1 MKKRSI
7 LLFRGLP
14 GSGKTTAA
22 DMMQSII
29 GGARI
34 NADQV
39 RSSISNDLKF
49 TDDDR
54 LVQAYRVGAI
64 AGIAIKDPLSYPQE
78 VYADRGHL
86 NTTAIVDFVC
96 PTESTLDAF
105 CQMAYWHAVPTIS
118 ITVILMDTI
127 TPDQCRF
134 PDTAKLFDPLTR
146 NKVRV
151 TRWETPDQLRTK
163 MTELARHL
171 GYLEGG
177 KQHPEKSVI
186 TV

>member
-1 MKKRSI
+1 M
-7 LLFRGLP
+7 L
-14 GSGKTTAA
+14 
-22 DMMQSII
+22 QSII

-34 NADQV
+34 NADQI

-54 LVQAYRVGAI
+54 LVQAYRLGAI
-64 AGIAIKDPLSYPQE
+64 TGVAIKDPLAYPQE

-146 NKVRV
+146 NKVHV

-177 KQHPEKSVI
+177 KKYLEKSII